1 MREVHLCAQ
10 TGGDEGVLGKL
21 FAVVKRDRLALALVG
36 AQQRNYRLRHPG
48 AVARVPLLRQG
59 ASAICAQPA

>member
-36 AQQRNYRLRHPG
+36 AQQRNHRLRYPG
-48 AVARVPLLRQG
+48 AVA
-59 ASAICAQPA
+59 